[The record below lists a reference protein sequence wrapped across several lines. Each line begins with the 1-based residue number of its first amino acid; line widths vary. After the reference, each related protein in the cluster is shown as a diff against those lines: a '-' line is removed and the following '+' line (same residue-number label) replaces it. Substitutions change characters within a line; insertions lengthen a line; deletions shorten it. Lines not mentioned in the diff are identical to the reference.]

1 VSLPAPSDQSS
12 LSAFT
17 QLLTT
22 LQQLQQSNPAQ
33 YQQVTQQIATNL
45 QSAAKAATSGG
56 DSAAA
61 SELNQLATDFTSASQ
76 TGQLPNLQDLAQAIG
91 GAHHHHGH
99 HHGGSAADPNSATSS
114 LDQLINSLGANS
126 QSSQF
131 NAESIIFNM
140 LSSAG
145 AI

>member
-1 VSLPAPSDQSS
+1 KL
-12 LSAFT
+12 
-17 QLLTT
+17 
-22 LQQLQQSNPAQ
+22 
-33 YQQVTQQIATNL
+33 
-45 QSAAKAATSGG
+45 ATSDG
-56 DSAAA
+56 DTASA

-99 HHGGSAADPNSATSS
+99 HHGGSAATDPNSAASS
-114 LDQLINSLGANS
+114 LDQLINSLGAS
-126 QSSQF
+126 GQSGKF
-131 NAESIIFNM
+131 NAESIIFNT